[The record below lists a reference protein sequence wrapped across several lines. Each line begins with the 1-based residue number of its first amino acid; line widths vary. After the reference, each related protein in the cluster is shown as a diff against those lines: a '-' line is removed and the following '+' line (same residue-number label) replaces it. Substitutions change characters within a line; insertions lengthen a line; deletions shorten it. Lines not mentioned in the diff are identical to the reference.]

1 MAAGRQDAECLV
13 GFRLLD
19 GQSWNIQGHGEQY
32 LLLTAKETEI
42 WSWEDA

>member
-1 MAAGRQDAECLV
+1 MAAGRQGAECLV

-19 GQSWNIQGHGEQY
+19 GQSWNIQGQY

-42 WSWEDA
+42 WSWEDT